1 MSIIRDKRRLL
12 KQTTTL
18 AIAQTVQVTEFLRD
32 RPIPELAFQL
42 RRTMPAV
49 SDSFADVAGVV
60 SADSYNKSRAL
71 ANLSTQYKA
80 TSVKANTS
88 QAMNA
93 AIGFGI
99 AQLTRGTDYDVFQ
112 STLSGSVQKLVL
124 GGDRETVEFNIVTD
138 PDGTRYERVASPNAC
153 GFCLTMAAVAEVQRE
168 NYFEGYHN
176 FCQCTLNPV
185 FQGQSGFRPDYYND
199 VEKAYFEADAILEEQ
214 RQAAGW
220 YSMKTKQAAAE
231 FPELVLNTPNHLRIM
246 RELEGYK

>member
-1 MSIIRDKRRLL
+1 
-12 KQTTTL
+12 
-18 AIAQTVQVTEFLRD
+18 
-32 RPIPELAFQL
+32 
-42 RRTMPAV
+42 
-49 SDSFADVAGVV
+49 
-60 SADSYNKSRAL
+60 
-71 ANLSTQYKA
+71 
-80 TSVKANTS
+80 
-88 QAMNA
+88 
-93 AIGFGI
+93 
-99 AQLTRGTDYDVFQ
+99 
-112 STLSGSVQKLVL
+112 
-124 GGDRETVEFNIVTD
+124 
-138 PDGTRYERVASPNAC
+138 
-153 GFCLTMAAVAEVQRE
+153 MAAVAEVQRE